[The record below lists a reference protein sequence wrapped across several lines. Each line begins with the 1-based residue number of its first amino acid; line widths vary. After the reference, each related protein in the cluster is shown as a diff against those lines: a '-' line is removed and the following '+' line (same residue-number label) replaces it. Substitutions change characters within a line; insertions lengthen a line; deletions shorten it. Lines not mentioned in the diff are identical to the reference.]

1 MPRKRRKSKA
11 APNDLLAWTMIFES
25 GRDYFDDAKDAGIEV
40 DEYGR
45 ADNAA
50 VAEAWQRFGAEY
62 LETWATK
69 HVEPWALREFGPPA
83 GRLRRRPRR

>member
-11 APNDLLAWTMIFES
+11 HPDDLMAWEMIFQT

-45 ADNAA
+45 ADDAI
-50 VAEAWQRFGAEY
+50 VAEAWQRLGAEY
-62 LETWATK
+62 MENWTDK
-69 HVEPWALREFGPPA
+69 HSEPWALKEFGPPTVRR
-83 GRLRRRPRR
+83 GKRRR